1 MNALEKHAAK
11 SALKQMMGRGLE
23 TLVRKGTPHRAPAS
37 ILAHELGHAK
47 TLRGSSKTVRK
58 LRMFGYGAGP
68 TVAQLINKH
77 RRFTRIGKGGNRPPS
92 KKELQRLMVQDG
104 AVQAAGEAP
113 RLAEEFLAT
122 YHGLKALKKL
132 KGIAPKT
139 YKKARGDLLWA
150 DTTYL
155 SGASGN
161 VAAAAMGAKAARMGE
176 STMSPMLKAKLVGM
190 GPQLL
195 AVSALK
201 RGIKDT
207 PTLGFFGRRRLHKMM
222 GAKDLVNLQ
231 PKRGKRS
238 PMGAFFMPDTSAQK
252 ISPAMEKAWRKRFG
266 DKAIDRMKRD
276 GAISVPLST
285 RGELGGK
292 KGVQDKLLELARK
305 MQKG

>member
-1 MNALEKHAAK
+1 MNALEKYAAK

-58 LRMFGYGAGP
+58 LRMLGYGAGP
-68 TVAQLINKH
+68 GVSQLINKY
-77 RRFTRIGKGGNRPPS
+77 RRYSRGVGKAPS
-92 KKELQRLMVQDG
+92 KKELRKHMVQDG

-139 YKKARGDLLWA
+139 YKKARRDLLWA
-150 DTTYL
+150 YTTYL

-161 VAAAAMGAKAARMGE
+161 VAAAALGAKAARKGE
-176 STMSPMLKAKLVGM
+176 STLSPMLKAKLVGM
-190 GPQLL
+190 GPQML

-201 RGIKDT
+201 KGIKDT

-222 GAKDLVNLQ
+222 GAKDIINMQ
-231 PKRGKRS
+231 PKRGKRN
-238 PMGAFFMPDTSAQK
+238 PMGAFFMPDTSASK
-252 ISPAMEKAWRKRFG
+252 LSPAMEKAWRKRFG

-276 GAISVPLST
+276 GSISVPLST